1 MTNNFVQL
9 TYFFYATE
17 VFRLVF
23 PPFFVVLIL
32 LAGAKM
38 LFVFFF
44 CRNLIHANPQTTAF
58 KKMKSKLQRIL
69 DESLLS
75 QNKRHQKC
83 MQARERQQVSF

>member
-44 CRNLIHANPQTTAF
+44 L
-58 KKMKSKLQRIL
+58 SKFNSCEATNYGVQ
-69 DESLLS
+69 E
-75 QNKRHQKC
+75 KEE
-83 MQARERQQVSF
+83 QAPTDT